1 MVRQQMTFRMDEDVR
16 ASLLNEK
23 NKSDVINEAVR
34 KHYESKNQSSVI
46 GNAGEPIAEAILDAF
61 TRVRNGSGT
70 FDDLLDCVIRITKNR
85 QAGK

>member
-34 KHYESKNQSSVI
+34 KYYESKGKPVEVAN
-46 GNAGEPIAEAILDAF
+46 GGEPLAEQILEAF
-61 TRVRNGSGT
+61 QLVHNGSGT
-70 FDDLLDCVIRITKNR
+70 FDDLLDWVLRIKKR
-85 QAGK
+85 SK